1 MAPKGKRVVK
11 YVDGNMMDYM
21 IYDLVSPQAKVLW
34 ERTQEF
40 DFVRPPIHPSQ
51 LATSLL
57 HTMGEHGGLGLSAN
71 QVGLPYRVFVMGHG
85 KTFYCFFN
93 PEIIE
98 EVGENDSI
106 QEGCLTYPNLFLRV
120 KRASRVKVRWRDER
134 NIEREETFDGFTAR
148 IIQHE
153 MDHLNGTCFTKRV
166 PAVKLQRA
174 KERVK
179 INKRRARD
187 AQRLERFEQAQKA

>member
-1 MAPKGKRVVK
+1 MAAKGKRIVK
-11 YVDGNMMDYM
+11 YVDGNMLDYTL
-21 IYDLVSPQAKVLW
+21 YELVPPHAKVLW

-40 DFVRPPIHPSQ
+40 DFNRPPINPSQ

-57 HTMGEHGGLGLSAN
+57 HTMADKGGLGLSAN

-85 KTFYCFFN
+85 NTFYCFFN

-98 EVGENDSI
+98 SVGENDSI
-106 QEGCLTYPNLFLRV
+106 QEGCLTYPNLFLKV
-120 KRASRVKVRWRDER
+120 KRASRVKVRWRDETNR
-134 NIEREETFDGFTAR
+134 EREQTFDGFTAR

-166 PAVKLQRA
+166 PAIKLQRA
-174 KERVK
+174 KERIK
-179 INKRRARD
+179 IHKRRARD
-187 AQRLERFEQAQKA
+187 AAKLERFEKAQKA

>member
-1 MAPKGKRVVK
+1 MAAKGKRIVK
-11 YVDGNMMDYM
+11 YVDGNMLDYM
-21 IYDLVSPQAKVLW
+21 IYDLVPPQAKVLW

-40 DFVRPPIHPSQ
+40 DFIRPPIHPSQ

-120 KRASRVKVRWRDER
+120 KRASRVKVRWRDELNR
-134 NIEREETFDGFTAR
+134 EREETFDGFTAR

>member
-1 MAPKGKRVVK
+1 MAPKGKRIVK
-11 YVDGNMMDYM
+11 YVDGNMLDYT
-21 IYDLVSPQAKVLW
+21 IYDLVPPHAKVLW

-40 DFVRPPIHPSQ
+40 DFNRPPILPRQ

-57 HTMGEHGGLGLSAN
+57 HTMAEKGGLGLSAN

-85 KTFYCFFN
+85 KTFCCFFN
-93 PEIIE
+93 PEIVE
-98 EVGENDSI
+98 ETGENDSI

-120 KRASRVKVRWRDER
+120 KRASRIKVRWTDEEKR
-134 NIEREETFDGFTAR
+134 QREETFDGFTAR

-153 MDHLNGTCFTKRV
+153 MDHLNGTCYTKRV

-187 AQRLERFEQAQKA
+187 AQRLERFERSQKA